1 MNGRTGLVT
10 TLVAVAIVLLWSPV
24 EAQSADGLT
33 AGAGAGVYPSGTT
46 FNGVPITG
54 LRFGIG
60 VALPANG
67 TVSGQFQTVLLGL
80 SALGQP
86 QDISVEG
93 EATSGAVNADGSSTF
108 SGTCTIDLGNGTPPL
123 TGLPFTVTST
133 TNSLLL
139 ILGGTS
145 LPAASVA
152 AGSITIY

>member
-1 MNGRTGLVT
+1 MNGRTGLVA
-10 TLVAVAIVLLWSPV
+10 TLVAVAIVLPWRPV
-24 EAQSADGLT
+24 AAQSSDGLT

-60 VALPANG
+60 IALPANG

-86 QDISVEG
+86 QEISVEG

-108 SGTCTIDLGNGTPPL
+108 SGTCTIDMGGGTPPL
-123 TGLPFTVTST
+123 TGVPFTITST

-139 ILGGTS
+139 ILGGTT
-145 LPAASVA
+145 LPTASVT
-152 AGSITIY
+152 AGSITIQ